1 MGVKNYI
8 GTLTVNNSQVVTAQ
22 QLRDTQ
28 LLVSEGL
35 SYTSAT
41 YFDVQHFYVTGRG
54 TCSDINI
61 VIPSKIGDN
70 KRVEAITADA

>member
-41 YFDVQHFYVTGRG
+41 FLMYSIFM
-54 TCSDINI
+54 
-61 VIPSKIGDN
+61 
-70 KRVEAITADA
+70 